1 MKIKKYIGKI
11 VADESYEEMKELAC
25 ILEDA
30 VYTLKEIDP
39 TKYSKFEH
47 KIYELAYGKV
57 ISEEMAKEI
66 VEHMEPYG
74 EYWTIEATT
83 RILNDKNYHFT
94 PVDFYVVMNSLKN
107 DYGELFSDSTDTYI
121 KMACKWLEDK
131 DAVEYKTYEY
141 FTHIP
146 RRD

>member
-11 VADESYEEMKELAC
+11 VADEDYEEMKKLAC
-25 ILEDA
+25 ILEDSIE
-30 VYTLKEIDP
+30 TLKELDP
-39 TKYSKFEH
+39 HKYAKFEH

-66 VEHMEPYG
+66 VKDMKPYG
-74 EYWTIEATT
+74 EYWTLEATT
-83 RILNDKNYHFT
+83 RVLNDKNYRFT
-94 PVDFYVVMNSLKN
+94 PVDFYIVMNSLKN
-107 DYGELFSDSTDTYI
+107 DYGDIFNDNTDMYI
-121 KMACKWLEDK
+121 KMACKWLEDS

-146 RRD
+146 KRD